1 VSFDVW
7 HSRANRES
15 DDDFGDLKIVT
26 KDLIAGLL
34 SELEG
39 QLCPGFNKS
48 DELMGV

>member
-26 KDLIAGLL
+26 KTLIAGTTLGIKKTVM
-34 SELEG
+34 SW
-39 QLCPGFNKS
+39 F
-48 DELMGV
+48 

>member
-26 KDLIAGLL
+26 KALIAGLF
-34 SELEG
+34 SELTG
-39 QLCPGFNKS
+39 QLYPGFNKN
-48 DELMGV
+48 DELMGS